1 MVRSRISS
9 SGESA
14 MSKGKIGGVE
24 EEKTPEE
31 QLEQVKL
38 LFDYTKFHI
47 GLYTT
52 LAGVLVATLGSK
64 FATHWQVCRPLI
76 GLAVLF
82 IALAGLAG
90 GVIASSLPYLTRRVS
105 NSNLFEC
112 EIGPL
117 WSDRTNGKKSMLAQ
131 PLRYWTYLEHLS
143 FWIAIV
149 LVLIAFAPKAFT

>member
-1 MVRSRISS
+1 
-9 SGESA
+9 
-14 MSKGKIGGVE
+14 MSKGKIDGVE
-24 EEKTPEE
+24 EQKTPDE

-52 LAGVLVATLGSK
+52 LAGVLVATLGST
-64 FATHWQVCRPLI
+64 FAAAWHVSRPLI
-76 GLAVLF
+76 GLAVVF

-105 NSNLFEC
+105 GNDLFEC
-112 EIGPL
+112 AIGPL
-117 WSDRTNGKKSMLAQ
+117 WSDRTKNGKKSFLAQ

-143 FWIAIV
+143 FWVAIV
-149 LVLIAFAPKAFT
+149 LVLLAFAPRAFK